1 MKKYYDAMYK
11 AFNYYHCLLYRNKD
25 ISQSI
30 KCRWRDE
37 LFAELG
43 GVLDVACCDDGVNVC
58 SDFDILLNLRSNL
71 YDVAKAY
78 FLAE

>member
-30 KCRWRDE
+30 KCRWREE
-37 LFAELG
+37 LYAELG
-43 GVLDVACCDDGVNVC
+43 GVLDVACLDNDVNGD
-58 SDFDILLNLRSNL
+58 SDFDTLLNLRYNL
-71 YDVAKAY
+71 YDIARVY